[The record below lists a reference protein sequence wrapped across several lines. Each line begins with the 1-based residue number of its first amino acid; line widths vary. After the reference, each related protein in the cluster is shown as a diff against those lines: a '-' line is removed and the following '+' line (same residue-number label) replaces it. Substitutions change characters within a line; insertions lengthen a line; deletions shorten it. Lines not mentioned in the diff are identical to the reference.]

1 MDEEVRIVSLLNRHY
16 ITDGVYIYNFVNSL
30 MGTYNDEYKTFI
42 DKNGKEYFYIQSLD
56 ESYGESP
63 YVVAGEITL
72 ADLKK
77 KYLSDIEDLN
87 LTSKDEILAHLITLY
102 DIEHENNMFIVRY
115 DDEGKKRVFQVNVD
129 DLLDTFTKAINV
141 DTKQE
146 EKTFH
151 QDVETLIKDINDC
164 TYTKEDLRKIK
175 NSLTA
180 NKKDLIEVLKVISDK
195 LKDDNYKVVKD
206 KKKSVSVEENTNHSD
221 VATDSNV
228 LKKKAKSSE
237 EEDADSLIDIDGITN
252 NILKTVI
259 AQDEHVRRIVVE
271 VARMILNRKKKSG
284 ILITGSTGIGKT
296 LIMKKLAEYLDR
308 PFLEIDST
316 QITIPG
322 YTGKNIEQC
331 LFELLKECNF
341 DKKKAER
348 AIVFFDEIDK
358 KGSENKS
365 DVSGK
370 GVLNVLLKFLDGT
383 NYDAC
388 ESSQSPVTIPINTS
402 NMIVIAS
409 GAFNDVYKQQKK
421 PLGFTAGIEK
431 EKKYEPSVNDFVE
444 KAMMTDEFMGRMPI
458 IIHLNSLS
466 DDNYIQIMK
475 KSDASPTKYEEENF
489 KKINCDLL
497 FTDEAYKRLASA
509 ANDRGIGARG
519 LNAIVSNVTFLPF
532 DYAYRNRGKLKS
544 ITITGDTVD
553 DSSKFKVMELNN
565 NGRKEVR
572 S

>member
-115 DDEGKKRVFQVNVD
+115 DNEGKKRVFQVNVD

-237 EEDADSLIDIDGITN
+237 EEDDDSLIDIDGITN

-497 FTDEAYKRLASA
+497 FTDDAYKRLASA

>member
-1 MDEEVRIVSLLNRHY
+1 
-16 ITDGVYIYNFVNSL
+16 
-30 MGTYNDEYKTFI
+30 MGTYNDEYKTVI

-115 DDEGKKRVFQVNVD
+115 DNEGKKRVFQVNVD

-228 LKKKAKSSE
+228 LNEQAKSNV
-237 EEDADSLIDIDGITN
+237 EEDDDSLIDIDGITN

-388 ESSQSPVTIPINTS
+388 ESSQSPVTIPINT
-402 NMIVIAS
+402 
-409 GAFNDVYKQQKK
+409 
-421 PLGFTAGIEK
+421 
-431 EKKYEPSVNDFVE
+431 
-444 KAMMTDEFMGRMPI
+444 
-458 IIHLNSLS
+458 
-466 DDNYIQIMK
+466 
-475 KSDASPTKYEEENF
+475 
-489 KKINCDLL
+489 
-497 FTDEAYKRLASA
+497 
-509 ANDRGIGARG
+509 
-519 LNAIVSNVTFLPF
+519 
-532 DYAYRNRGKLKS
+532 
-544 ITITGDTVD
+544 
-553 DSSKFKVMELNN
+553 
-565 NGRKEVR
+565 
-572 S
+572 

>member
-115 DDEGKKRVFQVNVD
+115 DNEGKKRVFQVNVD

-151 QDVETLIKDINDC
+151 DDVETLIKDINDC

-228 LKKKAKSSE
+228 LNEQAKSNK
-237 EEDADSLIDIDGITN
+237 EEDEDSLIDIDGITN

-458 IIHLNSLS
+458 IVHLNTLS
-466 DDNYIQIMK
+466 NDNYIQIMK

-489 KKINCDLL
+489 KKVNCELL
-497 FTDEAYKRLASA
+497 FTDEAYNRLASA

-553 DSSKFKVMELNN
+553 DSSNFKVMELNN

>member
-115 DDEGKKRVFQVNVD
+115 DNEGKKRVFQVNVD

-206 KKKSVSVEENTNHSD
+206 KKKSVSVEENTNHSE
-221 VATDSNV
+221 VATDSKV
-228 LKKKAKSSE
+228 LNEQAKSSE
-237 EEDADSLIDIDGITN
+237 EEDADSLIDIDGITD

-466 DDNYIQIMK
+466 DDNFIQIMK

>member
-115 DDEGKKRVFQVNVD
+115 DNEGKKRVFQVNVD

-141 DTKQE
+141 DTQQE

-237 EEDADSLIDIDGITN
+237 EEDDDSLIDIDGITN

-497 FTDEAYKRLASA
+497 FTDDAYKRLASA